1 MKKIKWIRAVIVIAS
16 IILLA
21 VFLISSIGL
30 AEMHN
35 FDVTNGDDM
44 NDGLS
49 ILTPTR
55 TEKQKKKID
64 KFPSNESK
72 FRAEQIYPSSS
83 GEIEIAFSNSLN
95 NAEIDR
101 IILGSEVITDWTAFA
116 PYTWKAILQ
125 IRPEAIKSNDEWLVN
140 GCYEDFLKDSE
151 WFWTGNILYI
161 NNAEGNPDITGKK
174 ITAVFSDQEPLI
186 ITGWTH
192 SPPAVWKSILATS
205 PEHVIVN
212 DTWYFDWWW
221 GPLYC
226 WYGETGEPNTLYLR
240 DADGNPDVTG
250 KKIAAVTKRGGW
262 SVTSGDFNGDGLSDV
277 VHSTGRE
284 VCLNYGNNEF
294 SSMPDQ
300 VLINPED
307 DLPFGFYVASA
318 GDVNNDGFDELTV
331 AMGWGDNKVYL
342 YMGTPQGLSN
352 TPAIILYP
360 PENYPEYGFG
370 HGISTGGDINADG
383 FSDILI
389 GSGGD
394 SPTYFCSYLGS
405 PSGISATPDQVIT
418 YPGTGGIIYL
428 SFIGDINSDG
438 FDEIV
443 VSVSKTPPASDFE
456 VYIYSGSSSGINP
469 NPQILTISISSE
481 ITYGAGQVAPAGD
494 LNGDGFADLLIGNQ
508 WADDD
513 YLREGKAYIFYGSAS
528 GLSNSADM
536 IIDNPNPEY
545 NVRFGESVDGIGD
558 FNHDGFDDIVV
569 GCPYGS
575 YASIYY
581 GSPEGVSSEPSL
593 ILSGINQL
601 GWSVSRVGDIKGN
614 GQNFIIVGE
623 EFGTAYLYALTATN
637 TIDSDNDGLYD
648 YLENAGCTD
657 TFDADTDDDGISDG
671 AEDVNKNGVVDTGET
686 DPCSID
692 TDGDGIQDGTELGIT
707 EPVPDPDGD
716 GPLLGT
722 DTNVFIAD
730 VDPTTKTDPLDE
742 DSDDDGVS
750 DGVEDANQNGGIDT
764 GETDPS
770 NPSSYPTQTT
780 IHLKKGFN
788 LIAIPSDVTNQPDL
802 KDWLPVLGDSS
813 EIEKVMVYDGQAGK
827 FITLIPGDASNPS
840 FMLQGGEGLI
850 VYAKQD
856 KEITFTSV
864 LCSTHDLRQGFNLI
878 GFACPA
884 DGYSAY
890 QLLNDLGSENVSSI
904 QRYSTDKGAF
914 EIASF
919 RQDGMPVGV
928 DFVIVPGEGYFV
940 LMHRDVLRY

>member
-1 MKKIKWIRAVIVIAS
+1 
-16 IILLA
+16 
-21 VFLISSIGL
+21 
-30 AEMHN
+30 
-35 FDVTNGDDM
+35 
-44 NDGLS
+44 
-49 ILTPTR
+49 
-55 TEKQKKKID
+55 
-64 KFPSNESK
+64 
-72 FRAEQIYPSSS
+72 
-83 GEIEIAFSNSLN
+83 
-95 NAEIDR
+95 
-101 IILGSEVITDWTAFA
+101 
-116 PYTWKAILQ
+116 
-125 IRPEAIKSNDEWLVN
+125 
-140 GCYEDFLKDSE
+140 
-151 WFWTGNILYI
+151 
-161 NNAEGNPDITGKK
+161 
-174 ITAVFSDQEPLI
+174 
-186 ITGWTH
+186 
-192 SPPAVWKSILATS
+192 
-205 PEHVIVN
+205 
-212 DTWYFDWWW
+212 
-221 GPLYC
+221 
-226 WYGETGEPNTLYLR
+226 
-240 DADGNPDVTG
+240 
-250 KKIAAVTKRGGW
+250 
-262 SVTSGDFNGDGLSDV
+262 
-277 VHSTGRE
+277 
-284 VCLNYGNNEF
+284 
-294 SSMPDQ
+294 
-300 VLINPED
+300 
-307 DLPFGFYVASA
+307 
-318 GDVNNDGFDELTV
+318 
-331 AMGWGDNKVYL
+331 
-342 YMGTPQGLSN
+342 
-352 TPAIILYP
+352 
-360 PENYPEYGFG
+360 
-370 HGISTGGDINADG
+370 
-383 FSDILI
+383 
-389 GSGGD
+389 
-394 SPTYFCSYLGS
+394 
-405 PSGISATPDQVIT
+405 
-418 YPGTGGIIYL
+418 
-428 SFIGDINSDG
+428 
-438 FDEIV
+438 
-443 VSVSKTPPASDFE
+443 
-456 VYIYSGSSSGINP
+456 
-469 NPQILTISISSE
+469 
-481 ITYGAGQVAPAGD
+481 AGD

-528 GLSNSADM
+528 GLSNSADV

-623 EFGTAYLYALTATN
+623 EFGTAYLYALAATN

-657 TFDADTDDDGISDG
+657 SFDADTDDDGISDG
-671 AEDVNKNGVVDTGET
+671 AEDANKNGVLDPGET

-707 EPVPDPDGD
+707 EPVPDPDEDGPLLGTDTNVFIADADSDTTTDPLNKDSDDDGAWDGTEDANHNGRVDAGETDPSNPSSYPAQTTYSIFDLGNMGGEETTASAVNNHGVVVGSIDYYRGAFKWENGQTTILPFLADILLEAGAKSINDKNEIVGFSPMGNWYYPVMWDSANNINDLGSVGIATDINENSQVVIEVWGSEASILWEDDSLKIIVSESLNGIMHSGPNAINENGQVVGWGYVYDEEGYKFAYLWENDNLYDLNNLITDGYSGILNEAIDINNNGQIIGSSWLFEDGNVLDLGFSGAAAINEIGQIVGSNFLYENGRLYNLDELIESEISYTNLKANDINELGQIVGQFDVDGKTHAFLMNPVLDFDCDGLPDTLENSTCTDPVDVDTDDDGISDGAEDVNKNGVVDPGETNPCSIDTDGDGIQDGTELGITASVPDPDGD

-730 VDPTTKTDPLDE
+730 ADSDTTTDPLNK
-742 DSDDDGVS
+742 DSDDDGAW
-750 DGVEDANQNGGIDT
+750 DGTEDANHNGAT
-764 GETDPS
+764 NAGESDPS
-770 NPSSYPTQTT
+770 NASSYPAQTT

-802 KDWLPVLGDSS
+802 KDWLPAFGGSS
-813 EIEKVMVYDGQAGK
+813 KIEKVMVYDGQAGK
-827 FITLIPGDASNPS
+827 FITLITGDASNPS
-840 FMLQGGEGLI
+840 FMLQGGEGLF

-856 KEITFTSV
+856 KEITFTSM

-904 QRYSTDKGAF
+904 QKYSTDKGAF